1 LNRNPDFQTAINV
14 RFNDIDAMGHVN
26 NAVMFTYFEEG
37 RKALFLERL
46 KGVKGGGFNFILA
59 HIQCDYLLPVRL
71 EDRPVLKMTVSA
83 IGGKSFGLSYVLVD
97 SEDDRRIFAKGSS
110 VQVCYD
116 YHQGQS
122 IPVPEDLRKRLAAYL
137 EPS

>member
-46 KGVKGGGFNFILA
+46 KGVKGGGW
-59 HIQCDYLLPVRL
+59 QCDYLLPVRL
-71 EDRPVLKMTVSA
+71 EDR
-83 IGGKSFGLSYVLVD
+83 
-97 SEDDRRIFAKGSS
+97 
-110 VQVCYD
+110 C
-116 YHQGQS
+116 
-122 IPVPEDLRKRLAAYL
+122 
-137 EPS
+137 

>member
-26 NAVMFTYFEEG
+26 NAVLFTYFEEG

-83 IGGKSFGLSYVLVD
+83 RKASLSYVWDVNLQNYPGNIQRCVIHD
-97 SEDDRRIFAKGSS
+97 PLRLEVVGGVGND
-110 VQVCYD
+110 QV
-116 YHQGQS
+116 G
-122 IPVPEDLRKRLAAYL
+122 PG
-137 EPS
+137 

>member
-83 IGGKSFGLSYVLVD
+83 IGGKSFGLSYVLVKPPGAVNPVYGM
-97 SEDDRRIFAKGSS
+97 SIFRNRGTYSAASS
-110 VQVCYD
+110 MIRCGWRWLV
-116 YHQGQS
+116 
-122 IPVPEDLRKRLAAYL
+122 A
-137 EPS
+137 